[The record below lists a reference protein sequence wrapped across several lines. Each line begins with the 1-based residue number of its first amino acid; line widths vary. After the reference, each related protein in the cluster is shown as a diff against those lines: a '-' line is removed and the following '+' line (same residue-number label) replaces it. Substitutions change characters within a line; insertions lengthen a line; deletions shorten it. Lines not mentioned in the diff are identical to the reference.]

1 MRVLFATAEL
11 APLVRV
17 GGLAE
22 AAGGLVGALRRDGI
36 ELEVVMPDFG
46 GIDQWNPFVRRASI
60 ERGTA
65 MEVGAV

>member
-46 GIDQWNPFVRRASI
+46 GIELSG
-60 ERGTA
+60 ERQSALSVPSWAG
-65 MEVGAV
+65 